1 MKNDIIDWCLVG
13 LSSILTI
20 SQTNEVF
27 KAISLVLTILSVL
40 VILARNIYDWYI
52 KAKED
57 KKIDKEEIKD
67 LIDIVGDS
75 VEDINQVIKGKDDL
89 KDEQGS
95 SKQG

>member
-13 LSSILTI
+13 LSSILTS

-52 KAKED
+52 KAKAD

>member
-13 LSSILTI
+13 LSSILTS

-52 KAKED
+52 KAKAD

-75 VEDINQVIKGKDDL
+75 IEDINQVIKGKDDL